1 MTPCIIIPCYN
12 HARPLAGVLASL
24 KPMGLPCLLIDDG
37 SEPVAAAALDALA
50 GEHGDWLTLLRH
62 PENRGKG
69 AAVMS
74 GLMAA
79 RAAGFSHALQLDADG
94 QHDLGDVPRLLEE
107 AKAHPEALV
116 SGRPRYDDSVPRG
129 RLYGRYVTHVW
140 VWIETLSFAIEDSM
154 CGFRVYPVAASCALL
169 GEVRLGR
176 RMDFDTEVMVRLHW
190 RGVPMRFVPTRVTYP
205 ADGSS
210 HFRLWQDNLA
220 ISWMHTRLV
229 CRLLWDLVGKGLGW
243 PARLWRQGRALG
255 SCRHGSRTPE
265 QEGGSLPGRQR
276 ETWFQWG
283 CRHGSRTPEQGGGSL
298 PGRPRET
305 WFEWGQRHWS
315 RTPERGSLLG
325 LQIMLASYR
334 LLGRRGF
341 GALLYPVI
349 GYFWLTGR
357 RQRAASEQ
365 YLARLEAFAATEGV
379 RLPEEPRSSFR
390 HFLRFG
396 EAALD
401 KLAGW
406 RGDIAPERVELVG
419 REHHEAA
426 IRNGQGLLLLG
437 SHLGDLELCRAL
449 GTRLGQV
456 RINALV
462 FTRHAAR
469 FNALLQQINPGSGL
483 NLIQVQEM
491 GADTAILLKEKI
503 EAGEWVVIVGDRTS
517 VTREKRVVWADFLGA
532 PAPFPLGPFALASVL
547 ACPVYLMFGLKE
559 QGRFRVHF
567 EPFAE
572 RLRLPRA
579 EREAALRHWVQA
591 YADRLQHHCL
601 QAPLDW
607 FNFFDFWQLTHD
619 EQ

>member
-1 MTPCIIIPCYN
+1 MSLTPCLLIPCYN
-12 HARPLAGVLASL
+12 HSAPLTRVLAALRPL
-24 KPMGLPCLLIDDG
+24 GLPCLLIDDG
-37 SEPVAAAALDALA
+37 SEPEAAAALDALA
-50 GEHGDWLTLLRH
+50 EEHGDWLTLLRH
-62 PENRGKG
+62 DRNLGKG
-69 AAVMS
+69 AAVTT

-79 RAAGFSHALQLDADG
+79 RARGFSHGLQIDADG
-94 QHDLGDVPRLLEE
+94 QHDLGDVPRLLAE
-107 AKAHPEALV
+107 ARHYPEALI
-116 SGRPRYDDSVPRG
+116 SGRPRYDDSVPKG
-129 RLYGRYVTHVW
+129 RLYGRYITHVW

-154 CGFRVYPVAASCALL
+154 CGFRVYPLATSCALL
-169 GEVRLGR
+169 DEVRLGR
-176 RMDFDTEVMVRLHW
+176 RMDFDTEIMVRLHW
-190 RGVPMRFVPTRVTYP
+190 RGVPMRFVPTRVIYP
-205 ADGSS
+205 EDGSS
-210 HFRLWQDNLA
+210 HFRLWRDNLG

-229 CRLLWDLVGKGLGW
+229 CRLLWDLAGRLLRW
-243 PARLWRQGRALG
+243 PARLWQRGR
-255 SCRHGSRTPE
+255 
-265 QEGGSLPGRQR
+265 
-276 ETWFQWG
+276 
-283 CRHGSRTPEQGGGSL
+283 
-298 PGRPRET
+298 
-305 WFEWGQRHWS
+305 RHWS
-315 RTPERGSLLG
+315 RTPERGSELG
-325 LQIMLASYR
+325 LRIMLTSYR

-341 GALLYPVI
+341 KALLYPVI

-365 YLARLEAFAATEGV
+365 YLARLEAFATAN
-379 RLPEEPRSSFR
+379 RLALPPEPRSSFR

-406 RGDIAPERVELVG
+406 RGDIPLSEIELVG

-426 IRNGQGLLLLG
+426 IAGGQGLLLLG

-449 GTRLGQV
+449 GTRGGKV

-469 FNALLQQINPGSGL
+469 FNTLLKRVNPDSGI

-517 VTREKRVVWADFLGA
+517 VTREKRVVWADFLGV

-547 ACPVYLMFGLKE
+547 ACPVYLMFGLRE

-572 RLRLPRA
+572 RLTLPRA
-579 EREAALRHWVQA
+579 ERDAALRHWVQA

-619 EQ
+619 EE

>member
-1 MTPCIIIPCYN
+1 MSLTPCIIIPCYN
-12 HARPLAGVLASL
+12 HSAPLAGVLTRLAPL
-24 KPMGLPCLLIDDG
+24 GLPCLLIDDG
-37 SEPVAAAALDALA
+37 SEPGAAARLDGLA
-50 GEHGDWLTLLRH
+50 REHQAWVSLLRH
-62 PENRGKG
+62 PHNLGKG
-69 AAVMS
+69 AAVMT
-74 GLMAA
+74 GLKAA
-79 RAAGFSHALQLDADG
+79 FERGFSHGVQIDADG
-94 QHDLGDVPRLLEE
+94 QHDLADVPRLLHE
-107 AKAHPEALV
+107 AEAHPEALI
-116 SGRPRYDDSVPRG
+116 SGRPLYDDSVPKG

-140 VWIETLSFAIEDSM
+140 VWIETLSFTIEDSM
-154 CGFRVYPVAASCALL
+154 CGFRVYPLAASCALFD
-169 GEVRLGR
+169 EVRLGA
-176 RMDFDTEVMVRLHW
+176 RMDFDTEIMVRLHW
-190 RGVPMRFVPTRVTYP
+190 RGVKSRFVATRVIYP

-210 HFRLWQDNLA
+210 HFRLWQDNLD

-229 CRLLWDLVGKGLGW
+229 CRLLWDLTRQLLRW
-243 PARLWRQGRALG
+243 PARLWHRGRA
-255 SCRHGSRTPE
+255 
-265 QEGGSLPGRQR
+265 
-276 ETWFQWG
+276 
-283 CRHGSRTPEQGGGSL
+283 
-298 PGRPRET
+298 
-305 WFEWGQRHWS
+305 HWS

-325 LQIMLASYR
+325 LRIMLASYR

-341 GALLYPVI
+341 KALLYPVI

-365 YLARLEAFAATEGV
+365 YLARLEAFAAANDIP
-379 RLPEEPRSSFR
+379 LPAEPRSSFY
-390 HFLRFG
+390 HLLRFG

-406 RGDIAPERVELVG
+406 RGDIAPEQVELVG
-419 REHHEAA
+419 REHQEAA
-426 IRNGQGLLLLG
+426 LASGRGLLLLG

-449 GTRLGQV
+449 GTQAGQV

-469 FNALLQQINPGSGL
+469 FNALLKQINPGSGL

-572 RLRLPRA
+572 RLLLPRSN
-579 EREAALRHWVQA
+579 REAALQHWVQA

-601 QAPLDW
+601 RAPLDW

>member
-1 MTPCIIIPCYN
+1 MSLNPCLIIPCYN
-12 HARPLAGVLASL
+12 HSAPLAGVLAGLKSL
-24 KPMGLPCLLIDDG
+24 GLPCLLVDDG
-37 SEPVAAAALDALA
+37 SEPAAAAALDALA
-50 GEHGDWLTLLRH
+50 ATHGDWVSLLRH
-62 PENRGKG
+62 DRNQGKG
-69 AAVMS
+69 VAVTT

-79 RAAGFSHALQLDADG
+79 RARGFSHGVQIDADG
-94 QHDLGDVPRLLEE
+94 QHDLSDVPRLLAE
-107 AKAHPEALV
+107 AARQPDALV
-116 SGRPRYDDSVPRG
+116 SGRPIYDDSVPKG
-129 RLYGRYVTHVW
+129 RLYGRYITHVW
-140 VWIETLSFAIEDSM
+140 VWIETLSFTIADSM
-154 CGFRVYPVAASCALL
+154 CGFRVYPLAASCALL
-169 GEVRLGR
+169 DEVRLGR
-176 RMDFDTEVMVRLHW
+176 RMDFDTEVMVRLYW
-190 RGVPMRFVPTRVTYP
+190 RGVPMRFVPTRVIYP

-210 HFRLWQDNLA
+210 HFRLWRDNLD

-229 CRLLWDLVGKGLGW
+229 CRLLWDGLCKLPGL
-243 PARLWRQGRALG
+243 PARLWQRGR
-255 SCRHGSRTPE
+255 
-265 QEGGSLPGRQR
+265 
-276 ETWFQWG
+276 
-283 CRHGSRTPEQGGGSL
+283 
-298 PGRPRET
+298 
-305 WFEWGQRHWS
+305 RHWS

-341 GALLYPVI
+341 QALLYPVI

-357 RQRAASEQ
+357 RQRVASEQ
-365 YLARLEAFAATEGV
+365 YLARLEAFAAGQGV
-379 RLPEEPRSSFR
+379 NLPSEPRSSFR

-406 RGDIAPERVELVG
+406 RGDIPREELELVG

-426 IRNGQGLLLLG
+426 LASGRGLLLLG

-449 GTRLGQV
+449 GTQGGQV
-456 RINALV
+456 PINALV

-469 FNALLQQINPGSGL
+469 FNALLKQVNPDSGI

-572 RLRLPRA
+572 RLSLPRA
-579 EREAALRHWVQA
+579 TREAALRHWVQA

-601 QAPLDW
+601 HAPLDW

>member
-1 MTPCIIIPCYN
+1 MNPCLLIPCYN
-12 HARPLAGVLASL
+12 HAAPLAGVLARL
-24 KPMGLPCLLIDDG
+24 KPLGLPCLLIDDG
-37 SEPVAAAALDALA
+37 SEPIAAAALDALA
-50 GEHGDWLTLLRH
+50 KEHGDWLSLLRH
-62 PENRGKG
+62 PENLGKG
-69 AAVMS
+69 AAVMT
-74 GLMAA
+74 GL
-79 RAAGFSHALQLDADG
+79 RAALARGFSHGVQIDADG
-94 QHDLGDVPRLLEE
+94 QHELSDVPRLLAE
-107 AKAHPEALV
+107 ATAHPAALV
-116 SGRPRYDDSVPRG
+116 SGRPLYDDSVPKG

-154 CGFRVYPVAASCALL
+154 CGFRVYPLAASCALFD
-169 GEVRLGR
+169 EVRLGR

-190 RGVPMRFVPTRVTYP
+190 RGVPVRFVPTRVIYP
-205 ADGSS
+205 QDGSS
-210 HFRLWQDNLA
+210 HFRLWRDNLA

-229 CRLLWDLVGKGLGW
+229 CRLLWDLLMKVLSW
-243 PARLWRQGRALG
+243 PARLWQQGKKVRWSG
-255 SCRHGSRTPE
+255 TPDR
-265 QEGGSLPGRQR
+265 EGARPQGEGWLA
-276 ETWFQWG
+276 WG
-283 CRHGSRTPEQGGGSL
+283 K
-298 PGRPRET
+298 
-305 WFEWGQRHWS
+305 RHWS
-315 RTPERGSLLG
+315 RTPERGSWLG
-325 LQIMLASYR
+325 MQIMLASYR
-334 LLGRRGF
+334 LLGRGGF
-341 GALLYPVI
+341 KALLYPVI

-365 YLARLEAFAATEGV
+365 YLARLEAFAAANDIP
-379 RLPEEPRSSFR
+379 LPAGPRSSFR

-406 RGDIAPERVELVG
+406 RGDIPSEQVELVG
-419 REHHEAA
+419 REHYEAA
-426 IRNGQGLLLLG
+426 LASGRGLLLLG

-449 GTRLGQV
+449 GTRDGQV

-469 FNALLQQINPGSGL
+469 FNALLKQINPGASL

-517 VTREKRVVWADFLGA
+517 VTREKRVVWADFLGQ

-572 RLRLPRA
+572 RLLLPRA
-579 EREAALRHWVQA
+579 QREAALRHWVQA
-591 YADRLQHHCL
+591 YADRLQYHCL

>member
-1 MTPCIIIPCYN
+1 MSLNPCLLIPCYN
-12 HARPLAGVLASL
+12 HAAPLAGVLARL
-24 KPMGLPCLLIDDG
+24 KPLGLPCLLIDDG

-50 GEHGDWLTLLRH
+50 KEHGDWLSLLRH
-62 PENRGKG
+62 SENLGKG
-69 AAVMS
+69 AAVMT
-74 GLMAA
+74 GL
-79 RAAGFSHALQLDADG
+79 RAALARGFSHGVQIDADG
-94 QHDLGDVPRLLEE
+94 QHELSDVPRLLAE
-107 AKAHPEALV
+107 ATAHPAALV
-116 SGRPRYDDSVPRG
+116 SGRPLYDDSVPKG

-154 CGFRVYPVAASCALL
+154 CGFRVYPLAASCALFD
-169 GEVRLGR
+169 EVRLGR

-190 RGVPMRFVPTRVTYP
+190 RGVPVRFVPTRVIYP
-205 ADGSS
+205 QDGSS
-210 HFRLWQDNLA
+210 HFRLWRDNLA

-229 CRLLWDLVGKGLGW
+229 CRLLWDLGGKLLRL
-243 PARLWRQGRALG
+243 PARLWQQSKVRWLG
-255 SCRHGSRTPE
+255 SPDREGSPP
-265 QEGGSLPGRQR
+265 QGEGWLA
-276 ETWFQWG
+276 WG
-283 CRHGSRTPEQGGGSL
+283 K
-298 PGRPRET
+298 
-305 WFEWGQRHWS
+305 RHWS
-315 RTPERGSLLG
+315 RTPERGSWLG
-325 LQIMLASYR
+325 MQIMLASYR
-334 LLGRRGF
+334 LLGRGGF
-341 GALLYPVI
+341 KALLYPVI

-365 YLARLEAFAATEGV
+365 YLARLEAFAAANDIP
-379 RLPEEPRSSFR
+379 LPAGPRSSFR

-406 RGDIAPERVELVG
+406 RGDIPPEQVELVG
-419 REHHEAA
+419 REHYEAA
-426 IRNGQGLLLLG
+426 LASGRGLLLLG

-449 GTRLGQV
+449 GTRDGQV

-469 FNALLQQINPGSGL
+469 FNALLKQINPGASL

-517 VTREKRVVWADFLGA
+517 VTREKRVVWADFLDQ

-572 RLRLPRA
+572 RLLLPRA
-579 EREAALRHWVQA
+579 QREAALRHWVQA

-619 EQ
+619 EP